1 MSNKSKQ
8 KGTKAET
15 NVVKFLE
22 GNGIKAERKALH
34 GSNDLGDVH
43 VSGNIEMILE
53 VKAGKQTENPNRTQ
67 IEEWMRQART
77 EGDNAELPVALVV
90 VRYRR
95 AIKDA
100 NVYYYDKVADYWVFM
115 YLDEFIDK
123 LK

>member
-22 GNGIKAERKALH
+22 ANGIKAERKALH